1 MEAIRAKDRATAK
14 KIVRKMEE
22 RAKKRAKDNT
32 GEAAKPIGASGKVGR
47 PTEGGEKVTK
57 MENSHIK
64 MSEHG
69 PDTKVRRI
77 AQIKRDHPELAEQ
90 GAEVENSPVRAP
102 VRAPVDTCFELSLG
116 SEPRTCRTQNTI
128 KRLLIRYIAVLPRS
142 YTSVVGNAAVT
153 VFREIDHAHRLLCHI
168 TLQQFLTSLLWVT
181 A

>member
-22 RAKKRAKDNT
+22 RAKRRAKDNT
-32 GEAAKPIGASGKVGR
+32 GKAAKSIEPIRQVGENQHALGGCYKIENITPSDRGTSSAYRLGK
-47 PTEGGEKVTK
+47 
-57 MENSHIK
+57 
-64 MSEHG
+64 
-69 PDTKVRRI
+69 
-77 AQIKRDHPELAEQ
+77 IKRDHPELAEQ